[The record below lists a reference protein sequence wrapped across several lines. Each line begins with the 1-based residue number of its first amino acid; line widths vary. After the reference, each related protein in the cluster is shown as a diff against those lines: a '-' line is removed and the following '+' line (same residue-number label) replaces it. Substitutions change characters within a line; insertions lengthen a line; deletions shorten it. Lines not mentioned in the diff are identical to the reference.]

1 MLRIANSPAQR
12 CHTANLSVTLARDSS
27 PDRGGAT
34 GVPVLALLDELG
46 ISRSETEVLRCL
58 GAQHRYEFSLVE
70 RSLDV
75 VGLGSRARL
84 FAKNKTSIV
93 QQGMPDLPMA
103 PPLGELDAN
112 EVSRLRGLL
121 TNPAPHAVRWGYR

>member
-1 MLRIANSPAQR
+1 MLRIASSLAQR

-27 PDRGGAT
+27 PDRGAT

-58 GAQHRYEFSLVE
+58 SAQHRYEFSLVE

-121 TNPAPHAVRWGYR
+121 TGPAPHAVR